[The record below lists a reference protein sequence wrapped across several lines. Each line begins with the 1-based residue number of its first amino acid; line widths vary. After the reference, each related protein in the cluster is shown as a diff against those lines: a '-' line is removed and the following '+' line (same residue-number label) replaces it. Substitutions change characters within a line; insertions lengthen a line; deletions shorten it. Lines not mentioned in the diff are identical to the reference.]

1 MEMSTAV
8 SSTSFDELHL
18 LIRSTAEKFSPESDL
33 AVVQN
38 TRETMHRVNE
48 VRAKQ
53 QYHSQEEL
61 RALTRQLEEARIQA
75 TRPNDMEDD
84 REHVE
89 TLAQKDKEKY
99 QWAKQALELE
109 NENHAL
115 ESQVQ
120 ILKAQ
125 IEELESQEVKVEDT
139 IDKTTLQLQIYRG
152 LGIELLD
159 DGNGH
164 FVKARIHSSRLND
177 LNTLALNDKYSPFF
191 YSNYLWEM
199 CG

>member
-1 MEMSTAV
+1 MEMSSAV

-18 LIRSTAEKFSPESDL
+18 LIRSTAEKFSPESEL
-33 AVVQN
+33 ALVQN

-61 RALTRQLEEARIQA
+61 RGIKRFEIFELKDKLDLNICITQNLLLSALTRQLEEARIQA
-75 TRPNDMEDD
+75 TRPNDVEDD

-89 TLAQKDKEKY
+89 TLALKDKEKY

-120 ILKAQ
+120 TLKAQ
-125 IEELESQEVKVEDT
+125 IEELDSQEIKVEDT
-139 IDKTTLQLQIYRG
+139 IDKTT
-152 LGIELLD
+152 
-159 DGNGH
+159 
-164 FVKARIHSSRLND
+164 
-177 LNTLALNDKYSPFF
+177 
-191 YSNYLWEM
+191 
-199 CG
+199 

>member
-1 MEMSTAV
+1 MQMDISTN
-8 SSTSFDELHL
+8 TSFNELHL

-33 AVVQN
+33 ALVQN
-38 TRETMHRVNE
+38 TRETMQRVNE

-61 RALTRQLEEARIQA
+61 RGLMRQLEEARIQA
-75 TRPNDMEDD
+75 TRPNDVVDD
-84 REHVE
+84 REHIE
-89 TLAQKDKEKY
+89 ELAQKDREKY

-109 NENHAL
+109 NENHGL
-115 ESQVQ
+115 ENQ
-120 ILKAQ
+120 IQSLRAQ
-125 IEELESQEVKVEDT
+125 IEELDAQDVKVEDT

-159 DGNGH
+159 DGNGN
-164 FVKARIHSSRLND
+164 FVKARIHSTRLND